1 MTPTNVLLTCSGT
14 RVDMVQAFQAALA
27 REGRGGKVIVA
38 DASDL
43 APTRFFA
50 EVAASVPTVSDPG
63 YVDCVIELARE
74 HAARVVMPLTDLD
87 QALLTARRADFA
99 AIGAQV
105 IASDPETC
113 AICLD
118 KYLAHR
124 LFEQH
129 GIGTPWTRLA
139 DELPDPAEIPF
150 PVLVK
155 AREGFAAR
163 NIWRAADAVEL
174 AFFLG
179 YTPAASMVQ
188 QVCDGVEIST
198 DLICDLEGRCI
209 EAVPRSMIE
218 SKGGETIKGTS
229 LDDADVRAFAVRV
242 AETLGIKGPA
252 CVQVFVCADGIRVT
266 DVNPRFGGG
275 FPLHVAAGGGFP
287 DTVLAL
293 GRGER
298 PEPRVGSYE
307 PGVTMLRYLSQ
318 VIVTRDQSGALQVGD
333 DRTGVATKQTGC

>member
-1 MTPTNVLLTCSGT
+1 MPTNVLLTCSGT
-14 RVDMVQAFQAALA
+14 RVDMVLAFQAALA

-50 EVAASVPTVSDPG
+50 EVAASVPTVGDPG
-63 YVDCVIELARE
+63 YVDRVIDLARE
-74 HAARVVMPLTDLD
+74 HAARVVLPLTDLD

-99 AIGAQV
+99 AVGAQV
-105 IASDPETC
+105 IASDPGTC
-113 AICLD
+113 EICLD

-139 DELPDPAEIPF
+139 EDLPGPGEIPF

-163 NIWRAADAVEL
+163 NIWRAEDATEL

-188 QVCDGVEIST
+188 QVCDGAEIST
-198 DLICDLEGRCI
+198 DLICDLDGRCI

-218 SKGGETIKGTS
+218 SKGGETIKGAS
-229 LDDADVRAFAVRV
+229 LDDAEVRAFAVRV
-242 AETLGIKGPA
+242 AEALGIKGPA

-266 DVNPRFGGG
+266 DVNPRFGGA
-275 FPLHVAAGGGFP
+275 FPLPTAAGSRYP
-287 DTVLAL
+287 ELAIDL
-293 GRGER
+293 PTASAPS
-298 PEPRVGSYE
+298 PESGSISRV
-307 PGVTMLRYLSQ
+307 
-318 VIVTRDQSGALQVGD
+318 
-333 DRTGVATKQTGC
+333 